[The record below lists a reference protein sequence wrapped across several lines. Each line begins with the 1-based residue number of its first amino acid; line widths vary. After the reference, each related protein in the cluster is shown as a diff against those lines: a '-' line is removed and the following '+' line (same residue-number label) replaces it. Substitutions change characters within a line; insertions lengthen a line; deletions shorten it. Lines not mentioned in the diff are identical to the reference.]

1 MSNLF
6 EHNSA
11 SWVRYSDYEWRTAA
25 DGNLYLLPKQDATPK
40 PYDPMKDVN
49 ALVLDAVTVG
59 LHFMERRPD
68 KEMQPELLAFAKKYG
83 LLGVMTALPT
93 TAEFIVYEMVYLP
106 KNQMIREEVMETA
119 DYLQL
124 FFPFEKPDFHKKGIE
139 SVWSIDERHE
149 QALAMT
155 YSDSPQATVMSFM
168 RNYAE
173 RFDWL
178 KTIFKDWAFNLLTV
192 EYCLEEKEK
201 GDPDADT
208 LRMLQKGLKAFDG
221 NAPTFHIEVID
232 RPTMVWDFHSL
243 QLCIKMMLFQALTD
257 SSRPLRVCKS
267 CRKAFIAHR
276 REQDFCSAK
285 CRHEFENRQK

>member
-25 DGNLYLLPKQDATPK
+25 DGNLYLLPAKDATPK
-40 PYDPMKDVN
+40 PYDPMKDVET
-49 ALVLDAVTVG
+49 LVLDAVTVG

-83 LLGVMTALPT
+83 LLGIMTALPT
-93 TAEFIVYEMVYLP
+93 TAEFVDYEKVYLP
-106 KNQMIREEVMETA
+106 KNQMIREEVLETT

-124 FFPFEKPDFHKKGIE
+124 FFPFEKQDFHKKGME
-139 SVWSIDERHE
+139 YLWNIDAHYD
-149 QALAMT
+149 QALALT
-155 YSDSPQATVMSFM
+155 YSGYPLATVMSFM
-168 RNYAE
+168 HGYGE

-178 KTIFKDWAFNLLTV
+178 KRVFKDLAFNLLTV
-192 EYCLEEKEK
+192 KYCLEEK
-201 GDPDADT
+201 GNDDLDT
-208 LRMLQKGLKAFDG
+208 MRVLQKGLKAFDE

-232 RPTMVWDFHSL
+232 QPTIVWDFHSL
-243 QLCIKMMLFQALTD
+243 QLCVKMMLFQALTD

-267 CRKAFIAHR
+267 CGKAFYAHR

-285 CRHEFENRQK
+285 CRHEFENGQK